1 MAGQRTAVR
10 LALLAVLA
18 CGVPAG
24 AGAEESAAAVAT
36 LREAH
41 VTYLTASTVY
51 VDAGS
56 EQGLKEGDSLDVVRD
71 GQVVARLRVFVLS
84 PHKVGCRREDDGV
97 ALRIGDVVA
106 YRSAATQES
115 PAATGGGA
123 IAART
128 AVDRDGR
135 LRSLGLT
142 GRVGLTYIYVRQADS
157 GYEYHRP
164 GLDLRLDGRNLIGS
178 GVGIDVDVRSYRT
191 YRSLGG
197 GSSDNGSDSRVY
209 RANASWIPH
218 ELPLRLS
225 LGRQYSPALATISL
239 FDGSL
244 IEYFGEHIGTGVLAG
259 TQPDPVHYGFS
270 TEVQE
275 YGAYGELHSKVG
287 DDRRWAT
294 TMGLIGSY
302 DRSHVNREFLYL
314 QGRYDDRITSL
325 YVAEEIDVNRGW
337 KRDQGES
344 AISSTSTFAFLRVQA
359 EEHVALTGGV
369 DNRRNVRLYRDFV
382 SPETEFD
389 DRYRSGYWVGTDLRF
404 GWFRASAD
412 TRFSRGGSGGS
423 ADAYSLGLGAA
434 RVTQLQLDLRTRS
447 TRYSSDRADGWL
459 HSLSV
464 GMPIGDLV
472 EVSANGGVRDE
483 TSRLP
488 NGPDARLLW
497 YGIDAD
503 VLLGRHWFY
512 LLSLV
517 QNQGDNQDNLQL
529 YTALSYRF

>member
-1 MAGQRTAVR
+1 MARRWTAVR
-10 LALLAVLA
+10 VALLAVLV
-18 CGVPAG
+18 CVLPAG
-24 AGAEESAAAVAT
+24 AGAEAAATEAAAN

-41 VTYLTASTVY
+41 VTYLTTATVY

-56 EQGLKEGDSLDVVRD
+56 EQGLKEGDVLDVVRD

-84 PHKVGCRREDDGV
+84 PHKVGCRREDGGV
-97 ALRIGDVVA
+97 EIRVGDLVA
-106 YRSAATQES
+106 YRSASAVAA
-115 PAATGGGA
+115 PAVAVA
-123 IAART
+123 PRT
-128 AVDRDGR
+128 AADRYGR
-135 LRSLGLT
+135 LRSLGLS
-142 GRVGLTYIYVRQADS
+142 GRVGVNYIYVRQPDS
-157 GYEYHRP
+157 DYEYHRP
-164 GLDLRLDGRNLIGS
+164 GLDLRLDGRNLAGS
-178 GVGIDVDVRSYRT
+178 GVGVDVDVRSYRT
-191 YRSLGG
+191 YRSVGS
-197 GSSDNGSDSRVY
+197 GSSDNGSDTRVY
-209 RANASWIPH
+209 RANASWVPN
-218 ELPLRLS
+218 ELPLRLA
-225 LGRQYSPALATISL
+225 LGRQYSPALATVSL

-244 IEYFGEHIGTGVLAG
+244 IEYFSEHVGAGVLAG

-270 TEVQE
+270 TDVQE

-287 DDRRWAT
+287 ADRRWAT
-294 TMGLIGSY
+294 TLGLIGSY

-344 AISSTSTFAFLRVQA
+344 AIASTSTFAFARVQA
-359 EEHVALTGGV
+359 EEHVAFSGGV
-369 DNRRNVRLYRDFV
+369 DNRRNVRLYRDYV

-404 GWFRASAD
+404 GWFRAGAD

-434 RVTQLQLDLRTRS
+434 RVTQLHLDLRTRS
-447 TRYSSDRADGWL
+447 TRYSSDSADGWL
-459 HSLSV
+459 HSFTI
-464 GMPIGDLV
+464 GMPIGDRV
-472 EVSANGGVRDE
+472 EVSANGGLRDE

-488 NGPDARLLW
+488 NGPDARLVW
-497 YGIDAD
+497 YGIDGD
-503 VLLGRHWFY
+503 VLLGRNWFY

-517 QNQGDNQDNLQL
+517 QNQGDNQDNLQV